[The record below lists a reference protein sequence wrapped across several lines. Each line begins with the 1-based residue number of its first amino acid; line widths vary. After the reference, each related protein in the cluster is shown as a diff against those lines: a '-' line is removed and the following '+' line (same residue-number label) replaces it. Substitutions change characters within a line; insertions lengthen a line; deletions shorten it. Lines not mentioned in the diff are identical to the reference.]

1 MDPFKFNGIVK
12 EEEFE
17 YFAGAAADASSPPS
31 WAGGGGGVLA
41 ELPRPMDGLGE
52 AGPTP
57 FLNKTYEVVDDHSTD
72 TIVSWGVAGNS
83 FVVWD
88 AHAFSMVILPRYFKH
103 SNFSSFVRQLNTY
116 GFRKVDPDRWEFA
129 AEGFLR
135 GQKELLKTIR
145 RRRPQ
150 SSTPPAQHH
159 QQQQQQG
166 AGPCLEVG
174 QFGPEGE
181 VHRLQRDKG
190 ILIAEV
196 VKLRQEQQATR
207 EQMEAMEARIA
218 ATEQKQQQMTVFLA
232 RALKSPSFLQMLVA
246 RQDQQARRRALQD
259 ALSKKRRR
267 PPIEYGL
274 PRNGE
279 TSSSS
284 ASYSPTAAHGYG
296 PGLANGGAGSADG
309 GEGRRADDGHGQDT
323 ESFWMELLSLGL
335 EEKNR
340 SEAAGGGGGG
350 DAEVDD
356 DVDDEVDVLVQ
367 SLYHLTPNGRPHNSS
382 E

>member
-1 MDPFKFNGIVK
+1 MDPFKFNGTVK

-17 YFAGAAADASSPPS
+17 YFAGAAPDGYPPS
-31 WAGGGGGVLA
+31 SWAAAADGYPPSSWDGAGGALA

-72 TIVSWGVAGNS
+72 TVISWGVAGNS
-83 FVVWD
+83 FVVWE
-88 AHAFSMVILPRYFKH
+88 AQAFSTVLLPRYFKH

-135 GQKELLKTIR
+135 GHKELLKTIR
-145 RRRPQ
+145 RRRPL
-150 SSTPPAQHH
+150 SSTPPAL
-159 QQQQQQG
+159 QQQREQRAG
-166 AGPCLEVG
+166 ACLEVG
-174 QFGPEGE
+174 QFGHEGE

-196 VKLRQEQQATR
+196 VKLRQQQQATR
-207 EQMEAMEARIA
+207 EVMEAMEARIA
-218 ATEQKQQQMTVFLA
+218 STEQKQQQMTVFLA
-232 RALKSPSFLQMLVA
+232 RAMKSPSFLKMLMD
-246 RQDQQARRRALQD
+246 RQDQEARRRELQD

-267 PPIEYGL
+267 PPIEYIL
-274 PRNGE
+274 PQNGE
-279 TSSSS
+279 TSSG
-284 ASYSPTAAHGYG
+284 SYSPR
-296 PGLANGGAGSADG
+296 LADGAVRAEG
-309 GEGRRADDGHGQDT
+309 GEGVRADGRGGGEDT

-335 EEKNR
+335 EEKQR
-340 SEAAGGGGGG
+340 EAGGGG
-350 DAEVDD
+350 DAEVDN

-367 SLYHLTPNGRPHNSS
+367 SLYHLNPNRPHNP